1 MKRNDP
7 SVWHAQNPKSP
18 HFGSWVQIPAP
29 GYRAGSLANDSEI
42 LWDTEGQRTGELECW
57 GIVRAELYI
66 FPLSVQTL
74 RPLHFPPKPFTI
86 DQYYAKTNQEELQPL
101 KAIFLFL
108 IFVRKLLT
116 MAEETSVVFCL
127 LFCSWTEADS
137 KVHILGPYLF
147 YILGSRAIGKNE
159 F

>member
-7 SVWHAQNPKSP
+7 SVWHAQNPESP
-18 HFGSWVQIPAP
+18 HFSSWVQIPPP
-29 GYRAGSLANDSEI
+29 GYRAGTPAND
-42 LWDTEGQRTGELECW
+42 WDAEGQRTGELECW
-57 GIVRAELYI
+57 GIVQAELYI

-74 RPLHFPPKPFTI
+74 RPLHSPPKPFTI
-86 DQYYAKTNQEELQPL
+86 DQYYAKTSQEELQPL

-108 IFVRKLLT
+108 IFVRKVLT
-116 MAEETSVVFCL
+116 MAQETSFVFCL

-137 KVHILGPYLF
+137 KVRILGPYLF
-147 YILGSRAIGKNE
+147 YILGPWAIGKNE